1 MNETIFMD
9 INLILNAFVLFL
21 GILLGLLSVYFY
33 KKMNDEAK
41 KRELKKQAKKILNK
55 AYAQASEIENKS
67 KKQIKDF
74 EMKSRKN
81 MDKEIFRIRQKIKQE
96 QEQWHEKE
104 RRLEKDFQK
113 KEDKLLQKQEG
124 LSQKE
129 ERLKLVE
136 LKTQEVEKKC
146 EAELYRLQTQLEAV
160 SSITKEKAKEELKA
174 SLEAIALKEAQ
185 EESLKIEEEI
195 RSQAREKAKKI
206 ISVALARYAGE
217 VATEKTVSILSLPN
231 DELKGK
237 IIGREGR
244 NIRALEASC
253 GVDIIVDE
261 TPESVLISCF
271 DPVRREIAKL
281 TILRLIEDGRV
292 HPARIEEVTE
302 QVKKVLFQKMKEDGE
317 KACFD
322 LGLHSVHPALLQ
334 LVGQLKY
341 RQIESQNLYAHSL
354 EVAHLAGL
362 LAQEISYDVKDSH
375 RAGLFHAIGQVIDH
389 KVEGSHAKVGA
400 DCLEKYGEKE
410 PIVHAVRAYNSEIPG
425 EHILAHILR
434 AASQMALVRPGVKN
448 SMTQKF
454 IRRLENLESI
464 ANSFDGV
471 LRTFAIQAG
480 KEIHVLVDSAK
491 ITDDQSSMLSR
502 DIAQKIEREL
512 NYSGQI
518 KITVIRETRVI
529 EHAR

>member
-1 MNETIFMD
+1 MNEAIFMD
-9 INLILNAFVLFL
+9 LNLILSVFSV
-21 GILLGLLSVYFY
+21 LLGTVLGASSVYFY
-33 KKMNDEAK
+33 KRVKNEAN
-41 KRELKKQAKKILNK
+41 KRELKQQAKRILNR
-55 AYAQASEIENKS
+55 AHVQVSEVQNKS
-67 KKQIKDF
+67 KKQLKEF
-74 EMKSRKN
+74 ETRTKKTIE
-81 MDKEIFRIRQKIKQE
+81 KELFRARQKMKQE
-96 QEQWHEKE
+96 QEQWKEKE
-104 RRLEKDFQK
+104 RRLEKELQK
-113 KEDKLLQKQEG
+113 KEEKWMQKQER

-129 ERLKLVE
+129 EHLKLVE
-136 LKTQEVEKKC
+136 LKTQEMEKRC
-146 EAELYRLQTQLEAV
+146 EAELDRLQTQLETV
-160 SSITKEKAKEELKA
+160 SSMSKEKAKEELK
-174 SLEAIALKEAQ
+174 SSVKTVALKEAQ

-195 RSQAREKAKKI
+195 KSKAQKKAKEI

-217 VATEKTVSILSLPN
+217 VATEKTVSTLSLPN

-253 GVDIIVDE
+253 GVDVIVDE

-271 DPVRREIAKL
+271 DPVRREIARL

-292 HPARIEEVTE
+292 HPARIEEVTD

-334 LVGQLKY
+334 LIGQLKY
-341 RQIESQNLYAHSL
+341 RQIESQNLYSYSL

-362 LAQEISYDVKDSH
+362 LAQEISYDVKEAH

-400 DCLEKYGEKE
+400 ENLKKYGEKDS
-410 PIVHAVRAYNSEIPG
+410 IIHAVRAYNGEVPG

-434 AASQMALVRPGVKN
+434 AATQMALVRPGVKN

-491 ITDDQSSMLSR
+491 ITDDQSFMLSR

-512 NYSGQI
+512 NYPGQI